1 MWTSFCVFCN
11 VKYLL
16 FFFLSPNFLFSQ
28 MLDNRNGNAF
38 TDKPFFNQEFIRE
51 NKIHFLNG
59 QFTYK
64 KPGDMMRVTEYRYIY
79 EFDSL
84 GLLIASFETRKDDG
98 SIDTTWN
105 KYSYSKE
112 NLVLE
117 HKKGDGKGFTSTM
130 YEYDSL
136 NNSVRESFVREYV
149 DSLGMNQRTILNSE
163 SMIYTQFDR
172 QTKKTVY
179 NSYNLPYI
187 DEFYYY
193 NEMGYLIEHVQRLK
207 MTSAVY
213 TKKYE
218 YNEKGFI
225 SSIKTFELGIELPT
239 EELNYLYDENGNL
252 LEKHYYR
259 NGVFITEI
267 EMIYNEKSK
276 LLTYVLT
283 RDVATQFIMIL
294 AFKDYVFY

>member
-1 MWTSFCVFCN
+1 
-11 VKYLL
+11 
-16 FFFLSPNFLFSQ
+16 
-28 MLDNRNGNAF
+28 MLDNRKGNAF

-64 KPGDMMRVTEYRYIY
+64 KPGDVMRVTEYRYVY
-79 EFDSL
+79 EFDTV
-84 GLLIASFETRKDDG
+84 GRLIGSFETRKDDG
-98 SIDTTWN
+98 TLDTTWN
-105 KYSYSKE
+105 KYSYSDL
-112 NLVLE
+112 NLILE
-117 HKKGDGKGFTSTM
+117 HKKGDGKGFTATI

-136 NNSVRESFVREYV
+136 NNCTKESYIREYI
-149 DSLGMNQRTILNSE
+149 DSIGVSQRTILNSE
-163 SMIYTQFDR
+163 SMFYTQFDL

-207 MTSAVY
+207 MTSAVL
-213 TKKYE
+213 TEKYE

-225 SSIKTFELGIELPT
+225 SAIKTYELGNDLPI
-239 EELNYLYDENGNL
+239 EELRYFYDENSNL
-252 LEKHYYR
+252 LEKHFYR

-276 LLTYVLT
+276 LLSYVLT

-294 AFKDYVFY
+294 GFKDYIFF